1 MLQPDNFCRSQIAGH
16 LGTGLLNSVDCSDP
30 AKAASETEAPDWVM
44 LGSLFGVGNLL
55 LLLIAGTAY
64 WWVKKNN
71 SRDHIQLLD
80 DEDETAVK
88 GVAG

>member
-1 MLQPDNFCRSQIAGH
+1 MPSLATIAAP
-16 LGTGLLNSVDCSDP
+16 TDP